1 MRWVQSYIQGESI
14 DDQEVNG
21 NIGRYSRSGDAVW
34 FYGDSGS
41 RVYSDKG
48 L

>member
-1 MRWVQSYIQGESI
+1 MRWVQSYIQGENI
-14 DDQEVNG
+14 DGQEVNR
-21 NIGRYSRSGDAVW
+21 NIGRYGWSGDAIR